1 MTTLFGRNPALMAVI
16 GAVLLIAGLAIHA
29 VLMPWIGGALLV
41 IGGVKA
47 ALGRR
52 LRGPARDQD
61 RDRDR
66 DRSW

>member
-16 GAVLLIAGLAIHA
+16 GAVLLITGLVIHA

-41 IGGVKA
+41 IGGIKA
-47 ALGRR
+47 VAGRR
-52 LRGPARDQD
+52 RPGPA

-66 DRSW
+66 DQDRSW

>member
-16 GAVLLIAGLAIHA
+16 GAVLLIAGLVIHA

-41 IGGVKA
+41 IGGIKA
-47 ALGRR
+47 VAGRR
-52 LRGPARDQD
+52 QPGPARD
-61 RDRDR
+61 RDQ

>member
-16 GAVLLIAGLAIHA
+16 GAVLLIAGLVIHA

-41 IGGVKA
+41 IGGIKA
-47 ALGRR
+47 VAGRR
-52 LRGPARDQD
+52 RSGPARD
-61 RDRDR
+61 RDQ